1 MHKEPKCLVCTEP
14 ATRIA
19 VTELRAQGHSIR
31 DIASRVDRSR
41 ASVCR
46 HLKHAGISGRDKSAP
61 KDQKSTQTRRKTTG
75 RCKACGTL
83 ADDPTPQALVKR
95 AERTLFFGEQIMAK
109 AIEDEDFRLALQA
122 LNQARAS
129 LEQLMKVHG
138 LLQPEGGSST
148 IIDARKQV
156 FAVLGS
162 LSEADL
168 RRLAGGGETTLVD
181 VTDNR
186 ALTSERTGFLVEGSE
201 H

>member
-1 MHKEPKCLVCTEP
+1 
-14 ATRIA
+14 
-19 VTELRAQGHSIR
+19 
-31 DIASRVDRSR
+31 
-41 ASVCR
+41 
-46 HLKHAGISGRDKSAP
+46 
-61 KDQKSTQTRRKTTG
+61 
-75 RCKACGTL
+75 
-83 ADDPTPQALVKR
+83 VKR